1 MQTHVWLLR
10 LQWRRL
16 SNMAQI
22 CIIGDINVDVVSL
35 LSEPLQKNT
44 DTIATN
50 GITLGGSTCN
60 VAVWLTHLGVP
71 VDLVSA
77 IGDDVLG
84 TWVITQLQAFG
95 VSDRHVKT
103 ITNERTGTCVIL
115 VDEVGARS
123 MMPDFGAN
131 LKQSVDENL
140 EKLIAASDI
149 VVMSA
154 YTFMRPEST
163 KFALDVLECA
173 TNGDSRIVIDAASS
187 SPIKKFGASKVRNYL
202 ARADLV
208 LANEDE
214 YAALGDSAPTDWE
227 NDFQNLIIKRG
238 ERGALWL
245 HRGKEVASVEAVSAD
260 VVDTTG
266 AGDAFCAGLLSKLLS
281 RPDWD
286 HLENLDFAESLL
298 VATHTAADNCK
309 SIGAGPVA

>member
-1 MQTHVWLLR
+1 
-10 LQWRRL
+10 
-16 SNMAQI
+16 MAQI

-35 LSEPLQKNT
+35 LSEPLQTNT

-84 TWVITQLQAFG
+84 AWVITQLQAYG
-95 VSDRHVKT
+95 VSDKNVKS
-103 ITNERTGTCVIL
+103 IANQRTGTCVIL
-115 VDEVGARS
+115 VDETGARS

-131 LKQSVDENL
+131 LMQAVDPNL
-140 EKLIAASDI
+140 EQLIAASDI

-154 YTFMRPEST
+154 YTFMRPQST
-163 KFALDVLECA
+163 QFALDVLESVAKSDC
-173 TNGDSRIVIDAASS
+173 RMVIDAASS
-187 SPIKKFGASKVRNYL
+187 SPIQKFGAAKVRNYL

-214 YAALGDSAPTDWE
+214 YAALGIDAPSGWE
-227 NDFQNLIIKRG
+227 NDFKNLIIKRG

-245 HRGKEVASVEAVSAD
+245 NRGSEVASVAAD
-260 VVDTTG
+260 PIEVVDTTG
-266 AGDAFCAGLLSKLLS
+266 AGDAFCAGLLSKLLT

-286 HLENLDFAESLL
+286 SLEILDFAESLL
-298 VATHTAADNCK
+298 VATRAAADNCK
-309 SIGAGPVA
+309 TIGAGPVI

>member
-1 MQTHVWLLR
+1 
-10 LQWRRL
+10 
-16 SNMAQI
+16 MAQI

-35 LSEPLQKNT
+35 LSEPLQTNT

-84 TWVITQLQAFG
+84 AWVITQLQAYG
-95 VSDRHVKT
+95 VSDKNVKS
-103 ITNERTGTCVIL
+103 ISNQRTGTCVIL
-115 VDEVGARS
+115 VDESGARS

-131 LKQSVDENL
+131 LLQAVDSNL
-140 EKLIAASDI
+140 EQLIAASDI

-154 YTFMRPEST
+154 YTFMRPQST
-163 KFALDVLECA
+163 QFALDVL
-173 TNGDSRIVIDAASS
+173 DSVAKHDCRMVIDAASS
-187 SPIKKFGASKVRNYL
+187 LPIQKFGATKVRNYL

-214 YAALGDSAPTDWE
+214 YAALSVDAPSGWE

-245 HRGKEVASVEAVSAD
+245 NRGTEVASVAAD
-260 VVDTTG
+260 PIEVVDTTG
-266 AGDAFCAGLLSKLLS
+266 AGDAFCAGLLSKLLT
-281 RPDWD
+281 RPDWNT
-286 HLENLDFAESLL
+286 LEILDFAESLL
-298 VATHTAADNCK
+298 VATRAAADNCK
-309 SIGAGPVA
+309 TIGAGPVI

>member
-1 MQTHVWLLR
+1 
-10 LQWRRL
+10 
-16 SNMAQI
+16 MAQI

-35 LSEPLQKNT
+35 LSEPLQTNT

-84 TWVITQLQAFG
+84 AWVVTQLQAYG
-95 VSDRHVKT
+95 VSDKNVKS
-103 ITNERTGTCVIL
+103 ISNQRTGTCVIL
-115 VDEVGARS
+115 VDETGARS

-131 LKQSVDENL
+131 LMQAVDSNL
-140 EKLIAASDI
+140 EQLIAASDI

-154 YTFMRPEST
+154 YTFMRPQST
-163 KFALDVLECA
+163 QFALDVLETVAKHDC
-173 TNGDSRIVIDAASS
+173 RMVIDAASS
-187 SPIKKFGASKVRNYL
+187 SPIQKFGAAKVRNYL

-214 YAALGDSAPTDWE
+214 YAALSVDAPSGWE
-227 NDFQNLIIKRG
+227 NDFKNLIIKRG

-245 HRGKEVASVEAVSAD
+245 NRGSEVASVAAD
-260 VVDTTG
+260 PIEVVDTTG
-266 AGDAFCAGLLSKLLS
+266 AGDAFCAGLLSQLLT
-281 RPDWD
+281 RPDWNT
-286 HLENLDFAESLL
+286 LEILDFAESLL
-298 VATHTAADNCK
+298 VATRAAADNCK
-309 SIGAGPVA
+309 TIGAGPVI

>member
-1 MQTHVWLLR
+1 MT
-10 LQWRRL
+10 
-16 SNMAQI
+16 QI

-35 LSEPLQKNT
+35 LSEPMQANT
-44 DTIATN
+44 DTVAVN

-84 TWVITQLQAFG
+84 SWVITQLQAYG
-95 VSDRHVKT
+95 VSDKNVRS
-103 ITNERTGTCVIL
+103 ISNARTGTCVIL
-115 VDEVGARS
+115 VDQAGGRS

-131 LKQSVDENL
+131 LMQQVDEKL
-140 EKLIAASDI
+140 EKLILASDI

-173 TNGDSRIVIDAASS
+173 ANCGTRVVIDAASS
-187 SPIKKFGASKVRNYL
+187 SPIQKFGNAKVRNYL

-214 YAALGDSAPTDWE
+214 YATLSAGAPVGWE
-227 NDFQNLIIKRG
+227 SDFQNLIIKRG

-245 HRGKEVASVEAVSAD
+245 QRGKEVASVEAESID

-266 AGDAFCAGLLSKLLS
+266 AGDAFCAGLLSKLLT
-281 RPDWD
+281 RPDWTR
-286 HLENLDFAESLL
+286 LENLDFAESLL
-298 VATHTAADNCK
+298 VATHAAADNCK
-309 SIGAGPVA
+309 TIGAGPVN